1 MGHYNFSQ
9 MSCLTLHTVTGF
21 LEAMSRVVVRSIYV
35 NGVTKPLKTK
45 SRVNHKPF
53 STTYNS
59 VRSLHVES

>member
-9 MSCLTLHTVTGF
+9 TFCLTLHTVTGF

-35 NGVTKPLKTK
+35 NGMTKPLKAK

-59 VRSLHVES
+59 VGSLHVES